1 MFPALRQGG
10 TNRQRRFA
18 VHKIGIQCG
27 AKMGGTFTAMGHRYR
42 WLLVNETGAYPALT
56 RALGFPQ
63 LVDVLRI
70 VSDDSDFDV
79 VMRVDGTAYVGG
91 GSIRLG
97 PVLCI
102 GDVTVLARPSK
113 WPTDAL
119 LRLRPRIAHVREG
132 TPFGVAAERVVQWCT
147 SRAFK
152 AVRVKPTEC
161 LWVDYE

>member
-1 MFPALRQGG
+1 MVP
-10 TNRQRRFA
+10 
-18 VHKIGIQCG
+18 IGKDDLPCISSEFNVEPRWTVLLQQWG
-27 AKMGGTFTAMGHRYR
+27 IDTAG
-42 WLLVNETGAYPALT
+42 LVNETGAYPALT

-63 LVDVLRI
+63 LVNVLRI
-70 VSDDSDFDV
+70 ASENSDFDV
-79 VMRVDGTAYVGG
+79 LMRVDGTAYAGG

-97 PVLCI
+97 PILCI